1 MGVYQRQLGRTRLG
15 TSYIKDSEAVFGSV
29 DSDSSA
35 AADALPSRRT
45 CIIVCGMHRT
55 GTSAV
60 ARVVSLLGADLPKDL
75 ISPNANN
82 VRGYWEPTAVVR
94 VHNQLLEA
102 LGTSSA
108 DPLPLPRDWLEL
120 SCTQQ
125 AKAELAGI
133 LESDFSESS
142 LFVVKDPRIAK
153 VLPLWLE
160 LLDEL
165 HVDTRVVIPFRHP
178 LDVAASLKARDSMS
192 LATSLLLYADSYLN
206 AELSS
211 RGRRRCFVSY
221 DQLLSDWRHL
231 QRKLTDLLGKGF
243 PEESPE
249 RSFEIERYL
258 SSDLRHHQHNR
269 DDLRRLTNAQPIV
282 AELYDLLKES
292 ALSDDSIRLQKS
304 FDRLRR
310 LFDDA
315 ASLYRPYMIDERSRW
330 QEAVNQYEHSKSW
343 KATAPLRWMNRIF
356 NL

>member
-1 MGVYQRQLGRTRLG
+1 MGDSLRKPHQTRLR
-15 TSYIKDSEAVFGSV
+15 TPNLKDSGSVFGSV
-29 DSDSSA
+29 DSDSSV

-60 ARVVSLLGADLPKDL
+60 ARVVSLLGADLPKEL
-75 ISPNANN
+75 ISPNASN
-82 VRGYWEPTAVVR
+82 VRGYWEPRAVVR
-94 VHNQLLEA
+94 VHDQLLEA

-133 LESDFSESS
+133 IESDFSESS
-142 LFVVKDPRIAK
+142 LFVVKDPRITK

-178 LDVAASLKARDSMS
+178 LDVAASLKARDNMS
-192 LATSLLLYADSYLN
+192 LATSLLLYLQSYLN

-221 DQLLSDWRHL
+221 DQLLSDWRHFEG
-231 QRKLTDLLGKGF
+231 KLTDLLGRRLPK
-243 PEESPE
+243 ESSE
-249 RSFEIERYL
+249 HSFEIERYL

-269 DDLRRLTNAQPIV
+269 DDVPRLTNAQPIV

-292 ALSDDSIRLQKS
+292 ASSDDSIRLQKS

>member
-1 MGVYQRQLGRTRLG
+1 MDVYQRRPSRTHLG
-15 TSYIKDSEAVFGSV
+15 TSYIKASEAVFASV
-29 DSDSSA
+29 DSDRSTV
-35 AADALPSRRT
+35 ADAVPSRRT

-82 VRGYWEPTAVVR
+82 IRGYWEPTAVVR

-125 AKAELAGI
+125 AKAELASI
-133 LESDFSESS
+133 IESDFSESS

-178 LDVAASLKARDSMS
+178 LDVAASLKARDNMS
-192 LATSLLLYADSYLN
+192 LATSLLLYVDSYLN

-231 QRKLTDLLGKGF
+231 QGKLTDLLGRRL
-243 PEESPE
+243 PEESSE
-249 RSFEIERYL
+249 HSFEIERYL

-269 DDLRRLTNAQPIV
+269 DDLMRLTSAPPIV
-282 AELYDLLKES
+282 AELYDLLNEA
-292 ALSDDSIRLQKS
+292 ALGNDSGRLQKS

-310 LFDDA
+310 LADDA
-315 ASLYRPYMIDERSRW
+315 ASLYRHYMIDERARW
-330 QEAVNQYEHSKSW
+330 QEAINQFEHSKSW
-343 KATAPLRWMNRIF
+343 RATAPLRWMNRIVK
-356 NL
+356 L